1 MFRPIFS
8 FPRKINIF
16 IHRNPLLAMAL
27 TTVLLESVIFIL
39 ILNQTFSL
47 LGFVWTHS
55 LVVLSLLLFLYY
67 WEKEDKET
75 YFPILFTLSTA
86 VFGALGALFA
96 LLLLL
101 IRLKFP
107 KVFKTPT
114 EDLYESLLSE
124 LKKTEEEELSEYLL
138 TGDVKKFENSSVIPF
153 MDVLRYGNQRQ
164 KQAMIPLLINN
175 YHRNFAPVL
184 REAIQD
190 KDSSIRVL
198 ASMGMAQIENKFM
211 KQAIEIEAEK
221 GKENE
226 SNKNYFKILGRHYDD
241 YAHSEILDEVMQTD
255 FRNLAIKSYEKYLRS
270 NPLDGD
276 VLFWLA
282 RTFLRNG
289 KPVDAAMKFEV
300 ALKNKLLL
308 PQNFVWYLETLYR
321 LREYK
326 KLRDVANKYVRHL
339 NIAEG
344 VIPHEMKK
352 IIQIWSPC

>member
-8 FPRKINIF
+8 FSRKKDNLIYRDLF
-16 IHRNPLLAMAL
+16 LAMASI
-27 TTVLLESVIFIL
+27 TFLLESVIFIL

-47 LGFVWTHS
+47 LGFICAHS
-55 LVVLSLLLFLYY
+55 LVVLGLILYIYY
-67 WEKEDKET
+67 WEQYDNET
-75 YFPILFTLSTA
+75 YFPFLFTLSTT
-86 VFGALGALFA
+86 VFGALGALFV

-101 IRLKFP
+101 IRLKVP
-107 KVFKTPT
+107 RVFKTPT
-114 EDLYESLLSE
+114 ADLYDSLLSE
-124 LKKTEEEELSEYLL
+124 LKKTEKEELSEYLL
-138 TGDVKKFENSSVIPF
+138 SGNVKKFNNSSVIPF

-164 KQAMIPLLINN
+164 KQTLIPLLINN

-198 ASMGMAQIENKFM
+198 ASMGMAQIENQFM
-211 KQAIEIEAEK
+211 EQAIKIEAKK
-221 GKENE
+221 GKGNE
-226 SNKNYFKILGRHYDD
+226 SDKKYLKILGRHYDD

-255 FRNLAIKSYEKYLRS
+255 FRNLAIKSYVEYLHS

-282 RTFLRNG
+282 RALLRNG
-289 KPVDAAMKFEV
+289 KPEDAAIKFEV

-308 PQNFVWYLETLYR
+308 PHNFVWYLESLYR
-321 LREYK
+321 LQKYK

-344 VIPHEMKK
+344 VIPSEMKN
-352 IIQIWSPC
+352 IINTWSPC